1 MNFCI
6 NASGLLFQDADA
18 VHRQLDGTAGLFA
31 GEDVLR
37 LGQGDIDGLSRE
49 VEHEQVLRLVIFT
62 GGDLYACGQTGDQR
76 LHARF
81 GENVG
86 IEVLEE
92 RKLGTGGDVI
102 GAAAAE
108 AVDDGDEKADPML
121 MDAIEVAIECNTV
134 STSLLQRRLSLGYA
148 RAARIIDKMER
159 KGYIGEFDAATKKRN
174 ILITR
179 EQFAEL
185 KMNGETKKEGE
196 DA

>member
-1 MNFCI
+1 MTGAEKLLGKGDMLYNPVGAMKPLRVQGAFVDGKSEV
-6 NASGLLFQDADA
+6 ASVTQFIKEAAHAQYDESIMK
-18 VHRQLDGTAGLFA
+18 Q
-31 GEDVLR
+31 
-37 LGQGDIDGLSRE
+37 I
-49 VEHEQVLRLVIFT
+49 EQEAKL
-62 GGDLYACGQTGDQR
+62 CGMKGKR
-76 LHARF
+76 
-81 GENVG
+81 
-86 IEVLEE
+86 
-92 RKLGTGGDVI
+92 